1 MKVLCKEAGRLE
13 ECRVAERLCETAT
26 PIRGFGLSGAR
37 RCKGHLFMIEA
48 CDYSSEFM
56 REIGMKPFDSED

>member
-1 MKVLCKEAGRLE
+1 LYKEAGRLE

-26 PIRGFGLSGAR
+26 PIRGFGSLGC